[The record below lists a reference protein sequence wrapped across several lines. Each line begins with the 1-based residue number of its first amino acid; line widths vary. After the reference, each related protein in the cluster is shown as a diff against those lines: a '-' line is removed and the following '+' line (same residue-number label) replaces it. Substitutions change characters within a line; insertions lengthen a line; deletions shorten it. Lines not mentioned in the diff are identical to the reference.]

1 MSHDGTVL
9 PFGDEL
15 GEFEQ
20 LIFDIELLQSGSD
33 DGLEGGEN
41 NGAAVRSTVHT
52 PTNGGEGSSTGGSG
66 HKYTHEF
73 RGNRTEYRDRRH
85 MGGVTQESRNI
96 NCNSPPSYRPATDVQ
111 KTKID
116 NGKQAAGFS
125 THPQYKS
132 AFKPNSAKQPINTR
146 SGANSQFGD
155 SHATTQRWEDGRY
168 DPRTRTYYWPE
179 SNSLPTDVPDKRWV
193 FYNDGSGGKMGYGR
207 GGGTKHDSR
216 NEEKRRRN
224 EFRRQFGDPHR
235 NKLGKKPNGG
245 GGGKRGVGVTQQ
257 VQEEILNMQDKMM
270 GDRDAYKEKLADL
283 AEEVKVQEC
292 AQSHADFIRD
302 QVREAVRIGKQ
313 LKVETR
319 YGSVVEWIKRKTI
332 IKIDALAETL
342 SLKALSAQ
350 CHEYLGREVVPVEI
364 YDEYVFE
371 NVNGV
376 PTKVPVTI
384 NTPPHLP
391 RIRFKRIGT
400 AEKKS
405 PFSKIYKALASEGKV
420 TEGADILK
428 EQVEPLYGDFSYE
441 VLEWLPGDDR
451 DMRPESMS
459 QQDLKHMDAQ
469 YAVVDMA
476 VQVRGGLTRL
486 YKKDQLLVSFELMS
500 QIMAADTLCV
510 EVTEDEM
517 YSRLLHR
524 ARTCHTVNINR
535 FLSLSSGIDV
545 VENTCRLAFG
555 LWADRQSKIVKD
567 FRMKG
572 ATERSQLLTGTVL
585 VK

>member
-1 MSHDGTVL
+1 MSHDGSIL
-9 PFGDEL
+9 PFSDEL

-33 DGLEGGEN
+33 DGLEGREDI
-41 NGAAVRSTVHT
+41 GAAIRSTVHT

-73 RGNRTEYRDRRH
+73 RANRTEYRDRRH
-85 MGGVTQESRNI
+85 MGGVTQETRNI
-96 NCNSPPSYRPATDVQ
+96 NCNSPPSYRPAPNVAKAQ
-111 KTKID
+111 VN

-125 THPQYKS
+125 PHPQHKS

-146 SGANSQFGD
+146 SGANSQFGA
-155 SHATTQRWEDGRY
+155 SYATTQRWEDGRY
-168 DPRTRTYYWPE
+168 DSRTGTYYWPE

-193 FYNDGSGGKMGYGR
+193 FYNDGSGGKMGYG
-207 GGGTKHDSR
+207 GGRRTEYDDKYKERKHR
-216 NEEKRRRN
+216 ND
-224 EFRRQFGDPHR
+224 FRRQFGDPHR
-235 NKLGKKPNGG
+235 NKLGKRPDR
-245 GGGKRGVGVTQQ
+245 GGGKCGVGVTQQ
-257 VQEEILNMQDKMM
+257 IKEEILDMQDKMK
-270 GDRDAYKEKLADL
+270 GDRDAYEEKLVDL
-283 AEEVKVQEC
+283 AEEVRENCDVQD
-292 AQSHADFIRD
+292 HADFIRD
-302 QVREAVRIGKQ
+302 QVREAVRIGKE

-319 YGSVVEWIKRKTI
+319 YGSVVEWVKEKIIK
-332 IKIDALAETL
+332 KIDAAAETL

-350 CHEYLGREVVPVEI
+350 CREYLGREVEPVEV

-371 NVNGV
+371 NIDGQ

-391 RIRFKRIGT
+391 RIRFKRISLVD
-400 AEKKS
+400 KKS
-405 PFSKIYKALASEGKV
+405 PFSKIYKALASEGMA

-428 EQVEPLYGDFSYE
+428 EQIEPHYGDFSYE
-441 VLEWLPGDDR
+441 VLEWLPGDTR
-451 DMRPESMS
+451 DVRSESMS

-469 YAVVDMA
+469 YAVVEMA

-572 ATERSQLLTGTVL
+572 ATGRSQLLTGTVL